1 MPAQLLEGKI
11 IASKIKEG
19 IKSEIENLKSKHNII
34 PKLASIQVGENQAS
48 EVYIKSQQKTAEA
61 IGISYEFKKL
71 EEKTSQGEL
80 IKIINKLNNDPA
92 IHGIIVQMPLPSHI
106 DAKLISRFISP
117 LKDVEAMHPQNMG
130 EIVFGKAKILP
141 CTAAACME
149 LLNSILPSP
158 QWGEGKGEG
167 WLYGKEAVVV
177 GHSEIVGKPL
187 ALLLLNKFVT
197 TTVCHIA
204 TGQRGTL
211 PEFVKKAEIL
221 IVAVGK
227 AGLIKGEWIK
237 EGAIVIDVGIN
248 RVDGKIVGD
257 IEFEEAQKRASYIT
271 PVPGGVGPLT
281 VAILMR
287 NVVEAVKLQ
296 VT

>member
-1 MPAQLLEGKI
+1 MPAKLLEGKSV
-11 IASKIKEG
+11 ALKIKEN
-19 IKSEIENLKSKHNII
+19 IKLEIELLKSKYGAG
-34 PKLASIQVGENQAS
+34 PKLVSVYVGENPAS
-48 EVYIKSQQKTAEA
+48 EIYIKSQEKTAKGL
-61 IGISYEFKKL
+61 GITYELKKIDAGI
-71 EEKTSQGEL
+71 TQGDF
-80 IKIINKLNNDPA
+80 IKIIDSLNKDKST
-92 IHGIIVQMPLPSHI
+92 HGIIVQMPLPQHI
-106 DAKLISRFISP
+106 DAKLISRYIAP
-117 LKDVEAMHPQNMG
+117 LKDIEAVHPENMG

-149 LLNSILPSP
+149 LLNSIDSL
-158 QWGEGKGEG
+158 E
-167 WLYGKEAVVV
+167 LYGKEAVVV

-227 AGLIKGEWIK
+227 AGLVKGGWIK

-248 RVDGKIVGD
+248 RVEGKIVGD
-257 IEFEEAQKRASYIT
+257 VEFDKAFERASYIT

-281 VAILMR
+281 VTILMR
-287 NVVEAVKLQ
+287 NVVEAFKQ
-296 VT
+296 QQTNK

>member
-1 MPAQLLEGKI
+1 MSAKLLEGKRV
-11 IASKIKEG
+11 ALKIKEN
-19 IKSEIENLKSKHNII
+19 IKLEVASLKNKYGAGPKLVSIQAGENIASEI
-34 PKLASIQVGENQAS
+34 
-48 EVYIKSQQKTAEA
+48 YIKSQKKTARDL
-61 IGISYEFKKL
+61 GLDYELKKL
-71 EEKTSQGEL
+71 DVGITQDEFIKVIEL
-80 IKIINKLNNDPA
+80 LNKDKSAN
-92 IHGIIVQMPLPSHI
+92 GIIVQMPLPQHI
-106 DAKLISRFISP
+106 DAKLISGYITP
-117 LKDVEAMHPQNMG
+117 LKDIEAVCPENMG

-149 LLNSILPSP
+149 LLNSIDSFD
-158 QWGEGKGEG
+158 
-167 WLYGKEAVVV
+167 LYGKEAVIV

-227 AGLIKGEWIK
+227 AGLVKGDWIK
-237 EGAIVIDVGIN
+237 EGAVVIDAGIN

-257 IEFEEAQKRASYIT
+257 VEFDKAFERAAYIT

-281 VAILMR
+281 VTILMR
-287 NVVEAVKLQ
+287 NVVEAFKQ
-296 VT
+296 QR

>member
-1 MPAQLLEGKI
+1 MPAKLLEGKSV
-11 IASKIKEG
+11 ALKIKENL
-19 IKSEIENLKSKHNII
+19 KLEIESLKARHGFG
-34 PKLASIQVGENQAS
+34 PKLVSVQAGENPAS
-48 EVYIKSQQKTAEA
+48 EMYIKSQEKTAGDL
-61 IGISYEFKKL
+61 GIAYELKKL
-71 EEKTSQGEL
+71 AAD
-80 IKIINKLNNDPA
+80 IKQPEFIKAIEALNKDKSVS
-92 IHGIIVQMPLPSHI
+92 GIIVQMPLPGQI
-106 DAKLISRFISP
+106 DAKLISGYISP
-117 LKDVEAMHPQNMG
+117 LKDIEAVHPQNMG
-130 EIVFGKAKILP
+130 EIVFGTAKILP

-149 LLNSILPSP
+149 LLNSVDSL
-158 QWGEGKGEG
+158 E
-167 WLYGKEAVVV
+167 LYGKEAVVV

-204 TGQRGTL
+204 TGKRGTL
-211 PEFVKKAEIL
+211 PEFVKRAEIL

-227 AGLIKGEWIK
+227 AGIVKGDWIK

-257 IEFEEAQKRASYIT
+257 VEFDKAAEKASYIT

-287 NVVEAVKLQ
+287 NVVEAFKQ
-296 VT
+296 QQ

>member
-1 MPAQLLEGKI
+1 MSAKLLDGK
-11 IASKIKEG
+11 ALAAGLKERIKA
-19 IKSEIENLKSKHNII
+19 EIQGLKTK
-34 PKLASIQVGENQAS
+34 PKLVSVQVGENPAS
-48 EVYIKSQQKTAEA
+48 EVYLRSQRKNAENLGVEYRLQK
-61 IGISYEFKKL
+61 L
-71 EEKTSQGEL
+71 DEKATEVQL
-80 IKIINKLNNDPA
+80 IKVINSLNNDKGVN
-92 IHGIIVQMPLPSHI
+92 GIIIQMPLPGHI
-106 DAKLISRFISP
+106 DAKLISQYLSP
-117 LKDVEAMHPQNMG
+117 IKDVEAVHPQNMG
-130 EIVFGKAKILP
+130 EIVFGNAKILP
-141 CTAAACME
+141 CTAASCME
-149 LLNSILPSP
+149 LLNSI
-158 QWGEGKGEG
+158 EGIE
-167 WLYGKEAVVV
+167 LYGKEACVV

-227 AGLIKGEWIK
+227 AGLIKGDWVK

-248 RVDGKIVGD
+248 RVEGKLVGD
-257 IEFEEAQKRASYIT
+257 VEFDKAQERAGYIT

-287 NVVEAVKLQ
+287 NLVEAYKLQ
-296 VT
+296 K